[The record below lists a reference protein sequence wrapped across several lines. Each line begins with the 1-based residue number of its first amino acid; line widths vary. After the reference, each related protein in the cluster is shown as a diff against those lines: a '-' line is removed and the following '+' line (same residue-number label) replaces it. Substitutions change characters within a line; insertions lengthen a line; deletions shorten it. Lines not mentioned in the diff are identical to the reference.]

1 MIHLGRWASVPA
13 HLVNLSAVRADI
25 GSVQREGE
33 NVLLPRA
40 YLAWERLGVPIT
52 TLPWDYPAITNG
64 ISRTSLWEEQYSPYL
79 AALEAGS
86 GILCLGC
93 GKGKTRIALEI
104 ILTVGVKAAV
114 IVDKSGLLAQ
124 WKSAIAE
131 HTQGVNVGVLQES
144 TNEIGADILIISAKT
159 LINRLKDGKLSEDDF
174 KEYGLVIFD
183 ECHHFAAPTFIQVVP
198 LFSGLRLGLSATPNR
213 EDGRDFL
220 FTMHLGPVF
229 YTDVTQQLI
238 PSIKFEAADTWVF
251 DADQPEITDKS
262 GEVHYKKLCIWLGKH
277 AVRNKGI
284 ISRVEA
290 AIATGHH
297 CLVLTHSKEHTH
309 TLADAYNEAHSGD
322 AAAING
328 DSDKDTRTQIIRQ
341 HKVTFATVDVAAEA
355 LDAPSLSYL
364 LIATPIGSREH
375 GNILQQALGR
385 IQRKFPGKLH
395 PDVVVLND
403 VHIGM
408 CRSLVRQMQTRLR
421 EWGYPF
427 TEIKSRREASLG
439 KSPTLGVRQVR

>member
-1 MIHLGRWASVPA
+1 MIRLGRWASVPE
-13 HLVNLSAVRADI
+13 HLVNLSAIRADI
-25 GSVQREGE
+25 GTVQREGG
-33 NVLLPRA
+33 NILLPRA
-40 YLAWERLGVPIT
+40 YLAWEKLGKVVYDHVEYPSIAGGTST
-52 TLPWDYPAITNG
+52 TA
-64 ISRTSLWEEQYSPYL
+64 LWEEQYAPFL
-79 AALEAGS
+79 TALEAGS

-93 GKGKTRIALEI
+93 GKGKTRIAIELM
-104 ILTVGVKAAV
+104 LTVGVKTAV

-124 WKSAIAE
+124 WKSAITE
-131 HTQGVNVGVLQES
+131 HTKGVNVGVLQES

-174 KEYGLVIFD
+174 KEYGFVIFD

-251 DADQPEITDKS
+251 DVDQPEITDKS

-290 AIATGHH
+290 AITTGHH

-309 TLADAYNEAHSGD
+309 TLADAYNQVHPGD

-427 TEIKSRREASLG
+427 TEIKSHREA
-439 KSPTLGVRQVR
+439 TLGRASTSRVLKV

>member
-1 MIHLGRWASVPA
+1 MIRVGRYASVPK
-13 HLVNLSAVRADI
+13 HLVNMSAIRADI
-25 GSVQREGE
+25 GSVQHEGE

-40 YLAWERLGVPIT
+40 YLAWEKLGAVEYDLVKYPTIAGGTST
-52 TLPWDYPAITNG
+52 TALWD
-64 ISRTSLWEEQYSPYL
+64 EQYTPFLS
-79 AALEAGS
+79 ALESGS

-93 GKGKTRIALEI
+93 GKGKTRIAIEL

-124 WKSAIAE
+124 WRSAIAE
-131 HTQGVNVGVLQES
+131 HTQGVNVGILQED

-159 LINRLKDGKLSEDDF
+159 LINRLKDGKLTEDDF
-174 KEYGLVIFD
+174 KEYGFVIFD

-229 YTDVTQQLI
+229 YTDVSQQLI
-238 PSIKFEAADTWVF
+238 PTIKFEAADTWVL
-251 DADQPEITDKS
+251 DADQPEITDKA
-262 GEVHYKKLCIWLGKH
+262 GEIHYKKLCIWLGKH
-277 AVRNKGI
+277 LERNKGI
-284 ISRVEA
+284 IDRVGK
-290 AIATGHH
+290 AITAGHH

-309 TLADAYNEAHSGD
+309 TLADAYNALHPGD

-341 HKVTFATVDVAAEA
+341 HRVTFATVDVAAEA

-427 TEIKSRREASLG
+427 TEIKSRREA
-439 KSPTLGVRQVR
+439 TLGRASTSGVLKVR